1 MPNACGV
8 VLGGKRGLGGQHSLC
23 GTLSFCPTRRGART
37 LFLRLDVS
45 SACVTWICWNRIDT
59 PHASEGGDLR
69 KARHECFVNNCTNR
83 WVELD
88 ILSTQKS
95 LFQSE
100 FPHLRIVPLISTIK
114 NTYHML
120 NSLFSS
126 FEVKLHILWNPLLF
140 RHNWN

>member
-1 MPNACGV
+1 MPSVGRGGPGGV
-8 VLGGKRGLGGQHSLC
+8 CSLC
-23 GTLSFCPTRRGART
+23 ETLSFCLTWGGAQAW
-37 LFLRLDVS
+37 FLRLVVHP
-45 SACVTWICWNRIDT
+45 ACVTWTCWNRIDT
-59 PHASEGGDLR
+59 PQASKGGDLR
-69 KARHECFVNNCTNR
+69 KSRQECFVNNRSNR

-95 LFQSE
+95 LLQSE

-120 NSLFSS
+120 NSRFSS

-140 RHNWN
+140 RDNWS